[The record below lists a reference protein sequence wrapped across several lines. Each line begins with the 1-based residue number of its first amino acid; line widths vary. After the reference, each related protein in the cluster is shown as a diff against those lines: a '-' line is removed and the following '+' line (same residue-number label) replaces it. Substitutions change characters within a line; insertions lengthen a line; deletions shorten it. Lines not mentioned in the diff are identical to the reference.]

1 MRSEGPITVVMRK
14 EKFNLRTGAREPR
27 AGPGRCRLAPGPGCL
42 CPGPAQCSRPWKQGP
57 WPQVWASASEQLGEG
72 EGEGLGLLQGY
83 PGPLAHCFPVSL
95 SRESRTGG
103 SWSKLLT
110 AQITDLF
117 PTQGTKLGP
126 ALSVW
131 RASPAARPAA
141 PPAHPPA
148 RRPSCCGPRAL
159 ALTAAWFLPPACS
172 LTRTS
177 LLPDAH
183 FPRRLLE
190 GPVSDTPATDDCRFA
205 GAGMVGRCRCS

>member
-1 MRSEGPITVVMRK
+1 M
-14 EKFNLRTGAREPR
+14 
-27 AGPGRCRLAPGPGCL
+27 
-42 CPGPAQCSRPWKQGP
+42 
-57 WPQVWASASEQLGEG
+57 WASASEQLGEG

-141 PPAHPPA
+141 PPAHPPGQEA
-148 RRPSCCGPRAL
+148 FLLRPQGVSTDCCLVP
-159 ALTAAWFLPPACS
+159 TA
-172 LTRTS
+172 
-177 LLPDAH
+177 
-183 FPRRLLE
+183 RLLTHTHFTS
-190 GPVSDTPATDDCRFA
+190 P
-205 GAGMVGRCRCS
+205 